1 MPSCWHLKRRAA
13 VQRHDHNEEPDGHHR
28 RRRRLRHLRHGDR
41 CQHRLA
47 DGLFQVLI
55 LPYGWVGIN
64 LGLVRFPFDTNHVEF
79 KLSAFTFH
87 DYKVQ
92 LAQNW
97 PSSHFGHNY
106 KTANDISIQFKYYLS
121 TTRFFFWPTAVPAPT
136 PRRTRQKSEITRLP
150 PLTWGQ
156 PQPPPLSHLHT
167 SMIFLCLDVCSWPRI
182 LILMLPILTRDDEQ
196 RVGSWEE
203 AGKFYS
209 VPGIRITLTT
219 RQDLSRHCIDM
230 CWAFANTPTW
240 FTGF

>member
-1 MPSCWHLKRRAA
+1 MTIRYS
-13 VQRHDHNEEPDGHHR
+13 
-28 RRRRLRHLRHGDR
+28 RL
-41 CQHRLA
+41 
-47 DGLFQVLI
+47 
-55 LPYGWVGIN
+55 
-64 LGLVRFPFDTNHVEF
+64 DTEKVAIF
-79 KLSAFTFH
+79 VITTKLQTTK
-87 DYKVQ
+87 YKS
-92 LAQNW
+92 NW
-97 PSSHFGHNY
+97 YSSL
-106 KTANDISIQFKYYLS
+106 YLS
-121 TTRFFFWPTAVPAPT
+121 TTRFSFWPTAVPAPT
-136 PRRTRQKSEITRLP
+136 PRRTRQKSEITRSLS
-150 PLTWGQ
+150 LTWGQ

-182 LILMLPILTRDDEQ
+182 LILMLPILTREDEQ